1 MVERTVEDLEASYNK
16 MLADDRAGGDYH
28 KIRKFHESIIHAAI
42 FPPKKVLFQAVTPVL
57 RIRLGTVLKLYQ
69 TLLTKTQQKDKPRT
83 NTARIKQQQKC
94 EKMSADLLE
103 LTVELVNVGSV
114 FVNFQ
119 NLIERFKAVLSEDWQ
134 ILDDITKGSDN
145 STNKKLN
152 TEVGMCESVVYCVPK

>member
-28 KIRKFHESIIHAAI
+28 KIRKFHESIIHVAI

-69 TLLTKTQQKDKPRT
+69 TLLTKTQQKEKPRT
-83 NTARIKQQQKC
+83 NTARIKQQQKW

-103 LTVELVNVGSV
+103 LKVELVNVGSV
-114 FVNFQ
+114 FINFQ

>member
-1 MVERTVEDLEASYNK
+1 

-28 KIRKFHESIIHAAI
+28 KIRKFHESIIHVSI
-42 FPPKKVLFQAVTPVL
+42 FPKKMLFQVVTPVL
-57 RIRLGTVLKLYQ
+57 HIRLGTVLKLYQ

-119 NLIERFKAVLSEDWQ
+119 NLIERFKAVLSE
-134 ILDDITKGSDN
+134 IGR
-145 STNKKLN
+145 
-152 TEVGMCESVVYCVPK
+152 Y